1 MPCDSFHVRRIDYF
15 TAQGKIDSKRKK
27 DLLTARYTDAKPQS
41 RLTQQ
46 KDGEFTTDLEHFEM
60 EQTAKAQLR
69 AGALDRPVVEEEE
82 YDFVFDESVQ
92 IQFAIDNEDRIE
104 GTMSGKDAALQAQI
118 QEAEK
123 RGRLFNDRLTTPAYR
138 RELTLLVITQLNR
151 STK

>member
-1 MPCDSFHVRRIDYF
+1 
-15 TAQGKIDSKRKK
+15 
-27 DLLTARYTDAKPQS
+27 
-41 RLTQQ
+41 
-46 KDGEFTTDLEHFEM
+46 M

-92 IQFAIDNEDRIE
+92 IQFAMDNEDRIE

-123 RGRLFNDRLTTPAYR
+123 RGEPRDWHTFAER
-138 RELTLLVITQLNR
+138 
-151 STK
+151 